1 MRPLGASG
9 RILLAIIT
17 ILQIH
22 PTFAAQGDWEQG
34 VKDTYVARCGKSMI
48 KQGLAA
54 DKAAG
59 YCGCAVDGLE
69 VEFGKKDYDAMM
81 RAQPNPQGT
90 DADKRLYKVLKG
102 CSQWLPQ

>member
-1 MRPLGASG
+1 MRPPGASG
-9 RILLAIIT
+9 LILLAIIT

>member
-1 MRPLGASG
+1 MGPFKLPTR
-9 RILLAIIT
+9 LLVAT
-17 ILQIH
+17 IMIFQIH
-22 PTFAAQGDWEQG
+22 STLAAQGDWEQG
-34 VKDTYVARCGKSMI
+34 TKDTYVSRCNKSMV
-48 KQGLAA
+48 KQGLAV

-59 YCGCAVDGLE
+59 YCRCAVDGLE

-81 RAQPNPQGT
+81 QAQPNSQGT